1 MQNLIQAILTQIV
14 DYPEDVHIDLIED
27 ETGFVTITAS
37 VNPEDMGKVIGKN
50 GRIINSIRKIIKIK
64 AIKLGK
70 RFSFQLTEPQNQ

>member
-1 MQNLIQAILTQIV
+1 MQNLTQAILTQIV
-14 DYPEDVHIDLIED
+14 DYPEDVQVSLTED

-70 RFSFQLTEPQNQ
+70 RFSFQLTEPQS